1 MTLFI
6 RLVQFPP
13 SLFVIYFSFFNLK
26 LQTFTKTLTTK
37 NYQSR
42 IQGALDQA
50 LRVPF
55 KIRGHVA
62 GEERNQAQ
70 SRRASSRKP
79 RTTGSASSETTSS
92 LKSEIKPKPK
102 SIKPQTQDHGI
113 GFL

>member
-62 GEERNQAQ
+62 GEERYQAQ
-70 SRRASSRKP
+70 AEEHQAANPRPRDRLPLKRRR
-79 RTTGSASSETTSS
+79 R
-92 LKSEIKPKPK
+92 
-102 SIKPQTQDHGI
+102 
-113 GFL
+113 